1 MLTILQ
7 ETTEEGC
14 TICGPVGELEAFTV
28 VQFREA
34 LAAVAASG
42 SLLIDLSGVTFFD
55 SAGLGALIGGI
66 RHAREL
72 GGAVVVVCGR
82 PAILKLL
89 RSTGFDR
96 IVVVT
101 DTVDAGHQYLREPHN
116 LSGVE
121 SHPVGM

>member
-7 ETTEEGC
+7 EATGDGC
-14 TICGPVGELEAFTV
+14 TICCPVGELEAFTV

-34 LAAVAASG
+34 LVAVAASR
-42 SLLIDLSGVTFFD
+42 SLLIDLSKVTFFD

-66 RHAREL
+66 RHTREL
-72 GGAVVVVCGR
+72 GGEVVVVCGR

-96 IVVVT
+96 IVFVT
-101 DTVDAGHQYLREPHN
+101 ETIDAGLEQLRV
-116 LSGVE
+116 SCAGSRAVE
-121 SHPVGM
+121 G